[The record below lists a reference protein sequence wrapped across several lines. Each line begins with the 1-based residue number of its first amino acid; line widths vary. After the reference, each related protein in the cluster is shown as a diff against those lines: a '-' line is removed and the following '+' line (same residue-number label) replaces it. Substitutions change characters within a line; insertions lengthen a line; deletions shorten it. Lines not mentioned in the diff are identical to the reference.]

1 MVEVA
6 DKGASATILC
16 VNRPNT
22 DELADHG
29 SNDLAAMLDRHG
41 LKTKIVHRDKGP
53 DGIAEVLMHEA
64 FESGADMNC
73 DRRIRPFARLRFRDR
88 SSHPRSAAQCRAAGS
103 VFEIAA
109 RPGTDGDVR
118 PYWQMIRGASRQW
131 AIFDTACAKL
141 QPISDRNPVK
151 RGQRLRSMVS
161 PTWRVNVEPFSYW
174 FQPNA
179 WRPFIKVTHDH
190 RVIRRTKP
198 IRYGSQLLATMIP
211 GQPQMGANNHQR
223 GQLC

>member
-1 MVEVA
+1 
-6 DKGASATILC
+6 
-16 VNRPNT
+16 
-22 DELADHG
+22 
-29 SNDLAAMLDRHG
+29 
-41 LKTKIVHRDKGP
+41 
-53 DGIAEVLMHEA
+53 
-64 FESGADMNC
+64 
-73 DRRIRPFARLRFRDR
+73 
-88 SSHPRSAAQCRAAGS
+88 
-103 VFEIAA
+103 
-109 RPGTDGDVR
+109 
-118 PYWQMIRGASRQW
+118 MIRGASRQW

-161 PTWRVNVEPFSYW
+161 ATRRVNVEPFSYW

-223 GQLC
+223 VNCVKLNADRPARLEPRQVNAFRIRRPHALPDQNRITVPAKTDFVRRKIRHLKIGLALDQPAAKCRGSIPESSICFLQCDDVGTQMIDDS